1 MNALALPSL
10 TWPHGAGTF
19 SLRRLLAQATR
30 ASLRTAVLLFLYP
43 FILADAAW
51 LRLVT
56 PSTGTALAHA
66 RANWLHRWCRILRS
80 VLGLRPERRGFAPT
94 SGILVTNYAS
104 LLDVILLAA
113 IRPCVFVAGDE
124 MRRWPIVGRL
134 ARLGGTIFIDRRR
147 HHDVARVN
155 FMIQRAV
162 QRRLLVVMF
171 PECSRSKNATVR
183 PCSASLFQA
192 AVELGCTLTAAAI
205 EHHPEAS
212 RTPLVIS
219 SQEGTSFFTLLR
231 FIVRARTRAVV
242 TFSPP
247 TFRCGDRKHLA
258 HQLRGEIRKLHSS
271 SPAP

>member
-1 MNALALPSL
+1 MNTLALPSL
-10 TWPHGAGTF
+10 AWPPSAETF
-19 SLRRLLAQATR
+19 SPRRLLARATR
-30 ASLRTAVLLFLYP
+30 AALRTAGLLLLYP
-43 FILADAAW
+43 VVLVDAAR

-56 PSTGTALAHA
+56 PSTGLALAHA
-66 RANWLHRWCRILRS
+66 RANWLHRWCRVLRS
-80 VLGLRPERRGFAPT
+80 VLGLRPEQRGFAPT
-94 SGILVTNYAS
+94 SGILVANSAS

-124 MRRWPIVGRL
+124 IRRWPIVGRL

-147 HHDVARVN
+147 RHDVARVN

-162 QRRLLVVMF
+162 QRRLLVVIF
-171 PECSRSKNATVR
+171 PECGR
-183 PCSASLFQA
+183 PKGAAAPPFSSSLFQA

-212 RTPLVIS
+212 RTLLVIS

-231 FIVRARTRAVV
+231 FIARARARAVV

-258 HQLRGEIRKLHSS
+258 RQLRGEILKLHSS
-271 SPAP
+271 STAQ